1 MKKYILTTAI
11 VFIISAC
18 SIYSAEIMHEFKG
31 FPTVN
36 INYNGQPLEGD
47 VPAVNFYG
55 NTMVPI
61 RRISELFGA
70 FVDWN
75 GAENTVEIKKPH
87 IDMILCDYYG
97 EASSFEDAVEIE
109 DSYGRGLVVD
119 KIIGNPFSKFEVGTY
134 TFNAY
139 FDVSGLEGGKEYV
152 DRVMIVDPEGNII
165 YNTTESQPYTLENE
179 QTGYIYTLGFESVL
193 FGRPGIYK
201 FLFQFKR
208 GDEFVTV
215 YERGVEVYSNIPIQ

>member
-11 VFIISAC
+11 VFVISAC
-18 SIYSAEIMHEFKG
+18 SIYSAETAGEFNG

-36 INYNGQPLEGD
+36 INYNGEKVKGD
-47 VPAVNFYG
+47 IPAVNFYG

-61 RRISELFGA
+61 RGISEIFGA
-70 FVDWN
+70 LVEWN
-75 GAENTVEIKKPH
+75 GAESTVEIKKPH

-97 EASSFEDAVEIE
+97 EASSFENAVEIE
-109 DSYGRGLVVD
+109 DSYGRSLIVD

-152 DRVMIVDPEGNII
+152 DRVMIVDPEGNVI
-165 YNTTESQPYTLENE
+165 YNTTESQPYTLDKE

-208 GDEFVTV
+208 GEQFVTV
-215 YERGVEVYSNIPIQ
+215 YERGVEVY